1 MKVKVYKNTSSEGI
15 RKALKEFGRF
25 SSFEINEEKN
35 ETSNEKCLIFRKI
48 GFFEGLQRLIF
59 EKKEKLEVSRKKSR
73 EILYNFSKERP
84 EIQKL
89 LGSAL
94 LDKEH
99 WTVGEFREKLKI
111 KTVLIKYENNNK
123 LLETPLVLESKV
135 GVIDANI
142 SKVKADSVIS
152 WKTPNVDSAQ
162 NSIINDVKSENENSR
177 ETISVTYAANPD
189 DAQIRAA
196 YQTALLKAVGQVVIS
211 PIVKLPVGQ
220 MQQTRPKDGRS
231 SGTQDVFSD
240 DSIRIL
246 LEEIDN
252 AVRDNKNITSV
263 TIARGGGPDEKFLPR
278 VVEQRAI
285 LDEKKR
291 RDVEN
296 QSTNLPPM
304 PDSLKLVK
312 RELADRLL
320 LKKGADELQ
329 NVTFHT
335 TRLERVKTCQAK
347 PEMLTADVAFLDFSS
362 IARGAEE
369 LKKSGQEELARV
381 WSLSFDK
388 RFPSSLEVADTL
400 GTTKTKWNIGA
411 FELPA
416 CELPA
421 NQVIAIENVI
431 VSETGYAKE
440 KKFFMAHLENLKG
453 KVVIEIGD
461 RTSMTKGLIEALEE
475 LSKRPEGLGFD
486 CVLASKHDYALSIL
500 KKNLS
505 EEEVLKSSINQST
518 VESNTTIEKAVFPA
532 SDRGKFKPKGNK
544 LAPRSGGVHF
554 MNNPPLDLVAD
565 RTIVPK
571 SVASASGNDALSV
584 EDMKEIGKLDTG
596 RLISIPDEFTQ
607 SPQILKLE
615 QIKPKFLDI
624 LANCSGSVVIS
635 PPYDQVEALSELC
648 SAVYQACEENP
659 LLSVSFAVA
668 DKKVQEHLMKAASNI
683 LISRIDERE
692 RDIDD
697 SDDGDLESFS
707 MKWKTAQN

>member
-1 MKVKVYKNTSSEGI
+1 MEVKIYKNTSSEGI
-15 RKALKEFGRF
+15 RKVLKEFGRF
-25 SSFEINEEKN
+25 SSFEINEEENK
-35 ETSNEKCLIFRKI
+35 TTNEKCLIFRKI
-48 GFFEGLQRLIF
+48 GFFEGLQRLVF
-59 EKKEKLEVSRKKSR
+59 EKKEKLEESRKKSR
-73 EILYNFSKERP
+73 EFLYNFSKERP

-89 LGSAL
+89 LGSAI
-94 LDKEH
+94 LDKEY

-111 KTVLIKYENNNK
+111 KTDLIKYEKNNN
-123 LLETPLVLESKV
+123 LLETPLVSESKV
-135 GVIDANI
+135 GVIDARI

-152 WKTPNVDSAQ
+152 WKTPNVD
-162 NSIINDVKSENENSR
+162 NSQDRDIHGVKSEKENSR
-177 ETISVTYAANPD
+177 KTISVEHEVNPN

-196 YQTALLKAVGQVVIS
+196 YQSALSKATGQVVIS
-211 PIVKLPVGQ
+211 PIVNLPVDQIEQSHPEYAKSFGI
-220 MQQTRPKDGRS
+220 
-231 SGTQDVFSD
+231 QDEYSD

-252 AVRDNKNITSV
+252 AVRDNKNIRSV

-278 VVEQRAI
+278 VVGQRAI

-296 QSTNLPPM
+296 QNKKLPPM
-304 PDSLKLVK
+304 PDSLKLIK
-312 RELADRLL
+312 RELAEREFLN
-320 LKKGADELQ
+320 KAAESE
-329 NVTFHT
+329 NVTFHA
-335 TRLERVKTCQAK
+335 TRLERVKACQAK
-347 PEMLTADVAFLDFSS
+347 PERLTADVAFLDVLS
-362 IARGAEE
+362 IVRGAVE
-369 LKKSGQEELARV
+369 LKKSGMGELARV
-381 WSLSFDK
+381 WSLSFEK
-388 RFPSSLEVADTL
+388 RFTSSQEVADIL
-400 GTTKTKWNIGA
+400 EDTKTKWKIGA

-421 NQVIAIENVI
+421 TQVIALERDMVPSI
-431 VSETGYAKE
+431 GCAKE
-440 KKFFMAHLENLKG
+440 KDFFMTHLKNLKG
-453 KVVIEIGD
+453 RVVIEVGEPS
-461 RTSMTKGLIEALEE
+461 RMREGLMQALEE
-475 LSKRPEGLGFD
+475 LSGRPNGLGFD
-486 CVLASKHDYALSIL
+486 CVLASKHDYALSIF

-505 EEEVLKSSINQST
+505 KEKVLKSSINQPT

-554 MNNPPLDLVAD
+554 LNNPPLDLIAD

-571 SVASASGNDALSV
+571 SIASASGNDALSA

-596 RLISIPDEFTQ
+596 RLILIPDEFTQ

-659 LLSVSFAVA
+659 LLSVSFSVT
-668 DKKVQEHLMKAASNI
+668 DKKVQENLMKAASNI
-683 LISRIDERE
+683 LIRRIDERE

-697 SDDGDLESFS
+697 SDGGDLESFP
-707 MKWKTAQN
+707 MKWNTA